1 MLHSLLT
8 STCNTFE
15 GVIDIYDVVLTSLS
29 KNRDKDTEV
38 LVTEL
43 MTDMSLALVE
53 RPAFRRIMA
62 MTCAGVIAS
71 DRFAQGDDY
80 NTAMNDSRDLCLRAL
95 NSPTFMLDVYRL
107 YTAKKDAI
115 IAVFE
120 RLDGQLDFDSPFE
133 QYGVLLKAFREVFD
147 LLRPALAVAA

>member
-1 MLHSLLT
+1 MLHALLT

-15 GVIDIYDVVLTSLS
+15 GIIDVYDVVLTSLS

-53 RPAFRRIMA
+53 RPAFRRTMA
-62 MTCAGVIAS
+62 MTCAGIIAS

-80 NTAMNDSRDLCLRAL
+80 NTAMNESRDLCLAAFNR
-95 NSPTFMLDVYRL
+95 STFMLDVYRL
-107 YTAKKDAI
+107 YTSKKDAI
-115 IAVFE
+115 IAVFKD
-120 RLDGQLDFDSPFE
+120 LDGQLDPDSPFE
-133 QYGVLLKAFREVFD
+133 QYDVLIKVFRQVFD
-147 LLRPALAVAA
+147 ILRPALAVAA

>member
-1 MLHSLLT
+1 MLHALLT
-8 STCNTFE
+8 STCNTVD

-29 KNRDKDTEV
+29 KNRDKDTET
-38 LVTEL
+38 LVVAL
-43 MTDMSLALVE
+43 MTDMGLALVE
-53 RPAFRRIMA
+53 RPAFRRTTA
-62 MTCAGVIAS
+62 LTCAGLIAS
-71 DRFAQGDDY
+71 DRFANGEDY

-133 QYGVLLKAFREVFD
+133 QYGVLLKAFREVFA

>member
-15 GVIDIYDVVLTSLS
+15 GIIDTYDVVLSSLS

-80 NTAMNDSRDLCLRAL
+80 NTAMNESRDLCLAAFNR
-95 NSPTFMLDVYRL
+95 PTFMLDVYRL
-107 YTAKKDAI
+107 YTSKRDAI
-115 IAVFE
+115 IGVFKD
-120 RLDGQLDFDSPFE
+120 LDGQLDFDSPFE

-147 LLRPALAVAA
+147 LLRPTLAVAA

>member
-29 KNRDKDTEV
+29 KNRDEETEI

-80 NTAMNDSRDLCLRAL
+80 NTAMNESRDLCLAAFNR
-95 NSPTFMLDVYRL
+95 PTFMLDVYRL

-115 IAVFE
+115 IAVFKD
-120 RLDGQLDFDSPFE
+120 LDGQLDFDSPFE

>member
-1 MLHSLLT
+1 MLHALLT

-15 GVIDIYDVVLTSLS
+15 GIIDVYDVVLTSLS

-80 NTAMNDSRDLCLRAL
+80 NTAMNESRDLCLAAFNR
-95 NSPTFMLDVYRL
+95 STFMLDVYRL
-107 YTAKKDAI
+107 YTSKKDAI
-115 IAVFE
+115 IAVFKD
-120 RLDGQLDFDSPFE
+120 LDGQLDPDSPFE
-133 QYGVLLKAFREVFD
+133 QYDVLIKVFRQVFD
-147 LLRPALAVAA
+147 ILRPALAVAA